1 MVPQVV
7 VLMRGA
13 VEVSGGWLEWSDR
26 SLHLFTG
33 EPLLV
38 SLVEATEVLQTD
50 SLLLRHM
57 KYTEVQMKRV
67 HKR

>member
-13 VEVSGGWLEWSDR
+13 EVSGGWLEWSDH
-26 SLHLFTG
+26 SLRLFTG

-57 KYTEVQMKRV
+57 KYTEVQMERV

>member
-1 MVPQVV
+1 MS
-7 VLMRGA
+7 
-13 VEVSGGWLEWSDR
+13 EVWLEWSDH

-33 EPLLV
+33 EPFLV
-38 SLVEATEVLQTD
+38 SLVEAAEVLQTD

-57 KYTEVQMKRV
+57 KYTQVEMERV

>member
-1 MVPQVV
+1 M
-7 VLMRGA
+7 LMRGA
-13 VEVSGGWLEWSDR
+13 VEVSEVWLEWSDH

-33 EPLLV
+33 EPFLV
-38 SLVEATEVLQTD
+38 SLVEAAEVLQTD

-57 KYTEVQMKRV
+57 KYTQVEMERV